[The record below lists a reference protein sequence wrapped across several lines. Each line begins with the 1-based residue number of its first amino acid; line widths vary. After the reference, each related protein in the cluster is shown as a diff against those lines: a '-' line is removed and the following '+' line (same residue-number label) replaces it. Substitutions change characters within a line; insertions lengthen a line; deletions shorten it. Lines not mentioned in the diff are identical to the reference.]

1 MITSHLSTSKED
13 GQAEQSSKR
22 RSETMPER
30 VHQVQAGLRVSDSR
44 SLTDF
49 RIAASSDIWAPSTN
63 LCAPSTKWCA
73 PGSSTDRWTLQVQT
87 RPWPGHQRCNW
98 RLSPRAQVIY
108 VLVWKTQR
116 AARDPKI
123 GQRVAIYIGC
133 HISRFY
139 KYTFRQFHWMM
150 LIKEELMQGRRTRR
164 SLCHG
169 HSLITQREKLITRRE
184 KQSHFKHKV
193 GKYEGMQE
201 QENLRGVNDELMR
214 THVAEFCKKEH

>member
-1 MITSHLSTSKED
+1 
-13 GQAEQSSKR
+13 
-22 RSETMPER
+22 MPER

-49 RIAASSDIWAPSTN
+49 CIAASSDIWAPSTN

-98 RLSPRAQVIY
+98 RLSPRAHVIY

-123 GQRVAIYIGC
+123 GQRVAIYVGC
-133 HISRFY
+133 YISRFY
-139 KYTFRQFHWMM
+139 DKIRVRKRVKIFNDINCQWQCSSPQFHPMHDV
-150 LIKEELMQGRRTRR
+150 IITEIRIQGRRTRR

-169 HSLITQREKLITRRE
+169 HSLITQREKQSYF
-184 KQSHFKHKV
+184 KQTV

-214 THVAEFCKKEH
+214 IHVAEFCKKEN

>member
-1 MITSHLSTSKED
+1 MPKW
-13 GQAEQSSKR
+13 
-22 RSETMPER
+22 RSDTMPER

-44 SLTDF
+44 GLTDF
-49 RIAASSDIWAPSTN
+49 CIAASSDIWAPSTN

-98 RLSPRAQVIY
+98 RLSPRAHVIY
-108 VLVWKTQR
+108 VLVWETQR

-139 KYTFRQFHWMM
+139 DKIRVKKRVMIFLA
-150 LIKEELMQGRRTRR
+150 LI
-164 SLCHG
+164 
-169 HSLITQREKLITRRE
+169 
-184 KQSHFKHKV
+184 
-193 GKYEGMQE
+193 
-201 QENLRGVNDELMR
+201 VNDSA
-214 THVAEFCKKEH
+214 HFANFIQWC

>member
-1 MITSHLSTSKED
+1 M
-13 GQAEQSSKR
+13 SKR
-22 RSETMPER
+22 RSDTMPER

-49 RIAASSDIWAPSTN
+49 CIAASSDIWAPSTN

-87 RPWPGHQRCNW
+87 WPWPGHQRCNW
-98 RLSPRAQVIY
+98 RLSPRAHVIY
-108 VLVWKTQR
+108 VLVWETQR

-133 HISRFY
+133 HISRLYNKIRLKKKVMIFLIPII
-139 KYTFRQFHWMM
+139 KDTFSQFHPMM
-150 LIKEELMQGRRTRR
+150 WITGGRIQGRRTRR

-169 HSLITQREKLITRRE
+169 HSLITLITQSE
-184 KQSHFKHKV
+184 KQSHFKYTV

-214 THVAEFCKKEH
+214 THVAEFCKKEN

>member
-22 RSETMPER
+22 RRMPER

-49 RIAASSDIWAPSTN
+49 RIAASSDIWALSTN

-73 PGSSTDRWTLQVQT
+73 PGSSTDRWALQVQT

-98 RLSPRAQVIY
+98 RLSPRAHVIY

-133 HISRFY
+133 YISRFY
-139 KYTFRQFHWMM
+139 VKIRVKKRVMIFLA
-150 LIKEELMQGRRTRR
+150 LI
-164 SLCHG
+164 
-169 HSLITQREKLITRRE
+169 
-184 KQSHFKHKV
+184 
-193 GKYEGMQE
+193 
-201 QENLRGVNDELMR
+201 VNDSA
-214 THVAEFCKKEH
+214 HFANFIQWCC